1 MLRTTIKDIAQ
12 RSGVE
17 RATVYRHFPDERALI
32 HACTSHYLAQNPP
45 PDPSTWLD
53 QDEPVARLRMGLEKV
68 YAWHRRTEPMMTR
81 TLPEVPDVPAA
92 QEIAASLMQHM
103 NRVRDALATGW
114 NEDEDQH
121 EILLALLGHAIGFWT
136 WKSLVHEQG
145 LDDEQAVEA
154 MVTLVRGYPSVG
166 REALAASPIAGSV

>member
-32 HACTSHYLAQNPP
+32 HACTSHYYDQKPLPNPKP
-45 PDPSTWLD
+45 WLD
-53 QDEPVARLRMGLEKV
+53 VADPVARLRIGLGET
-68 YAWHRRTEPMMTR
+68 YAYHRLTEPMMTR
-81 TLPEVPDVPAA
+81 VLPEIAEVPAA
-92 QEIAASLMQHM
+92 QEVAIPLLQHWQH
-103 NRVRDALATGW
+103 VRDALATGW
-114 NEDEDQH
+114 DEDEDQR

-136 WKSLVHEQG
+136 WKSLVREQG